1 MRKTMLVAVLSAA
14 TLTVSALAGTAQAV
28 PAASWKCTTS
38 KKTVD
43 HPGSSVIWDDFDFK
57 VKTCAK
63 RSGGITY
70 ASVSVDVDGPPG
82 FSGYNVVNSAR
93 VVVQIKRSVSGPDPV
108 SAFTYGTG
116 LGSKMNSLNGSG
128 NTLYTSPTASYRGAV
143 GSGYYGD
150 SVLQIDWKTDGQ
162 GQKSYDFAASP
173 IA

>member
-1 MRKTMLVAVLSAA
+1 MRKTMLVAALAAA
-14 TLTVSALAGTAQAV
+14 TLMVPTLAGTAQAA

-63 RSGGITY
+63 RSGGTIY
-70 ASVSVDVDGPPG
+70 ANVRVDVDGPPG
-82 FSGYNVVNSAR
+82 FSGYDVVNSAR

-108 SAFTYGTG
+108 SASKHGTG
-116 LGSKMNSLNGSG
+116 LGSKMNNLNGSG
-128 NTLYTSPTASYRGAV
+128 NTLYTSPTLSHRAAA
-143 GSGYYGD
+143 GSRYYGD
-150 SVLQIDWKTDGQ
+150 TALQIDWKTDGR
-162 GQKSYDFAASP
+162 GLKNYDFSASP